1 MYLTVLAVPDCPNAM
16 LLEQR
21 LVASDLVKSRFT
33 PVEVEGGVTE
43 AARWPDAGSGGDP
56 R

>member
-1 MYLTVLAVPDCPNAM
+1 MGLTVLAVPNCPHAM

-33 PVEVEGGVTE
+33 LVEMEGGVTG
-43 AARWPDAGSGGDP
+43 AVRWPDAGSGGDP